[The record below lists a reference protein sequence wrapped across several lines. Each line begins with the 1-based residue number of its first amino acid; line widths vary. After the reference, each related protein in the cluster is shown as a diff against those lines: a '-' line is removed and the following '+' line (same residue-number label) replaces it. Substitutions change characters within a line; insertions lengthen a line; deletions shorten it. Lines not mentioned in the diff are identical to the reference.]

1 MKKINKLGFLSLI
14 ALLGFIGLFT
24 ANKGYIGFF
33 GFLAYLRYFRVIPDE
48 LFKKHVSTSASIG
61 FFTGLAATVIAIPI
75 TTLLIDTPNAPSIV
89 LVTSFVTSVVA
100 FSISLVACEM
110 REQTRM

>member
-1 MKKINKLGFLSLI
+1 MKKINKLGFLSLVG
-14 ALLGFIGLFT
+14 LLGFIGLFT

-61 FFTGLAATVIAIPI
+61 FFAGLAATVIAIPVASF
-75 TTLLIDTPNAPSIV
+75 LLSTDNGPAIV

-100 FSISLVACEM
+100 FSVSLVVCEM